1 MNTFQNSV
9 LIIALVIFI
18 IVVILIGVVLV
29 NGRNSE
35 VWPPLIG
42 DCPDYWVDME
52 GDGAKCV
59 NVKDLGT
66 CKNSP
71 NKIGG
76 HTYMNFNQAPFTGS
90 NGDCARYQWANGCD
104 VSWDGITYGVT
115 NPCDDTEDNN

>member
-1 MNTFQNSV
+1 MNTFQNTV

-18 IVVILIGVVLV
+18 VVVILIGLVLV
-29 NGRNSE
+29 NGRKSE

-52 GDGAKCV
+52 GNGAKCV

-66 CKNSP
+66 CNNSP
-71 NKIGG
+71 NKISG
-76 HTYMNFNQAPFTGS
+76 HVYNNFNTAPFTGA

-115 NPCDDTEDNN
+115 NPCDDTAN